1 MSQEISSGVFLDFSS
16 PGGGSSSC
24 LKTDPTSSPV
34 KSASLPI
41 FPPFPAPATLV
52 APPPPALA
60 GLLVSSEF
68 SRNSCGARPSVF
80 VPPLTGASVLGEK
93 IRYPPPP
100 LSAYPTF
107 SAVLQEG

>member
-80 VPPLTGASVLGEK
+80 VPPLSGASVLGEK